1 MKATRERTRTLVNQ
15 AVRQA
20 FSEITSLVVKPC
32 EPAQA
37 RRRAQGSVQW
47 SWVDVVDPVAGTLVV
62 VMPMEL
68 AGEVT
73 RTVLGDGAGAAPP
86 DLVRETQCE
95 LTGMIAGGVLSA
107 LEPGAAKPRIGAPR
121 SGPGMPDVRQGDW
134 MGQTFAVGG
143 SWLAV
148 FLQAP
153 DLLQREPRPAAIEDE
168 AEPDTATVVRADPLT
183 RAVVRAVHQIPSD
196 EIEVEE
202 PGAFAPP
209 APQAPQAPLRR
220 SSARLPVA
228 QPVQGPGQAGHAPAE
243 RQPAPAPPPAAE
255 QPQPR
260 SSTSQRRGVVRTIH
274 GLRHA
279 DGEPPAGS
287 PAPAPAARPPLAA
300 AEADESTRPWYR
312 VPVVRADDLAIPE
325 TIGNYR
331 VLARVAE
338 GGMGVVLKGEHT
350 ALDRLVAI
358 KLMRPALAGNHAFAT
373 RFMREARI
381 AAALDHPN
389 LVTVY
394 DASQEGGQLFMAL
407 RWMPGGDLTA
417 LLQRQGPLPERRAV
431 AMFTALGAA
440 VGYLAGK
447 GLLHRD
453 IKPSNILLDEDGT
466 ARLGDLGLARES
478 GDAGLA
484 ADAFDRMGT
493 PSYMPPEQLR
503 GDADLDV
510 RSDLYSLALTLYV
523 ALTCRQPLQGADQGR
538 TIANVLN
545 ELPPDPRTF
554 NPAVSEGMARLL
566 RKALDKDRDR
576 RFASANEFIE
586 ALAIAEQGGTD
597 NELSASGVSWF
608 GKLFAKP
615 K

>member
-1 MKATRERTRTLVNQ
+1 
-15 AVRQA
+15 
-20 FSEITSLVVKPC
+20 
-32 EPAQA
+32 
-37 RRRAQGSVQW
+37 
-47 SWVDVVDPVAGTLVV
+47 
-62 VMPMEL
+62 
-68 AGEVT
+68 
-73 RTVLGDGAGAAPP
+73 
-86 DLVRETQCE
+86 
-95 LTGMIAGGVLSA
+95 
-107 LEPGAAKPRIGAPR
+107 
-121 SGPGMPDVRQGDW
+121 
-134 MGQTFAVGG
+134 
-143 SWLAV
+143 
-148 FLQAP
+148 
-153 DLLQREPRPAAIEDE
+153 
-168 AEPDTATVVRADPLT
+168 
-183 RAVVRAVHQIPSD
+183 
-196 EIEVEE
+196 
-202 PGAFAPP
+202 
-209 APQAPQAPLRR
+209 
-220 SSARLPVA
+220 
-228 QPVQGPGQAGHAPAE
+228 
-243 RQPAPAPPPAAE
+243 
-255 QPQPR
+255 
-260 SSTSQRRGVVRTIH
+260 
-274 GLRHA
+274 
-279 DGEPPAGS
+279 
-287 PAPAPAARPPLAA
+287 
-300 AEADESTRPWYR
+300 
-312 VPVVRADDLAIPE
+312 
-325 TIGNYR
+325 
-331 VLARVAE
+331 
-338 GGMGVVLKGEHT
+338 
-350 ALDRLVAI
+350 
-358 KLMRPALAGNHAFAT
+358 
-373 RFMREARI
+373 
-381 AAALDHPN
+381 
-389 LVTVY
+389 
-394 DASQEGGQLFMAL
+394 
-407 RWMPGGDLTA
+407 MPGGDLTA

>member
-1 MKATRERTRTLVNQ
+1 L
-15 AVRQA
+15 
-20 FSEITSLVVKPC
+20 P
-32 EPAQA
+32 PAQA
-37 RRRAQGSVQW
+37 
-47 SWVDVVDPVAGTLVV
+47 
-62 VMPMEL
+62 
-68 AGEVT
+68 GE
-73 RTVLGDGAGAAPP
+73 
-86 DLVRETQCE
+86 Q
-95 LTGMIAGGVLSA
+95 
-107 LEPGAAKPRIGAPR
+107 
-121 SGPGMPDVRQGDW
+121 
-134 MGQTFAVGG
+134 
-143 SWLAV
+143 
-148 FLQAP
+148 
-153 DLLQREPRPAAIEDE
+153 
-168 AEPDTATVVRADPLT
+168 
-183 RAVVRAVHQIPSD
+183 
-196 EIEVEE
+196 
-202 PGAFAPP
+202 PP
-209 APQAPQAPLRR
+209 A
-220 SSARLPVA
+220 
-228 QPVQGPGQAGHAPAE
+228 
-243 RQPAPAPPPAAE
+243 
-255 QPQPR
+255 R

-274 GLRHA
+274 GLRSA
-279 DGEPPAGS
+279 DGEPPAA
-287 PAPAPAARPPLAA
+287 PPAPAARVPLAGVD
-300 AEADESTRPWYR
+300 ADESTRPWYR
-312 VPVVRADDLAIPE
+312 VPAAHADDFAIPQ

-331 VLARVAE
+331 VLTRVAE

-358 KLMRPALAGNHAFAT
+358 KLMKPALAGNQAFAT

-394 DASQEGGQLFMAL
+394 DASQEAGQLFMAL
-407 RWMPGGDLTA
+407 RWMPGGDLTG
-417 LLQRQGPLPERRAV
+417 LLHRDGPLPERRAV
-431 AMFTALGAA
+431 AMFTALGSA

-453 IKPSNILLDEDGT
+453 IKPGNILLDADGT

-478 GDAGLA
+478 GDAGID

-566 RKALDKDRDR
+566 RKALDKDRER

-586 ALAIAEQGGTD
+586 ALAMAEQGGAD